1 MKACIVFIAA
11 LFTFSHTP
19 LPQTVKQSGISGIVL
34 DSASGKALELTNV
47 VVLRVKDKHVVTG
60 KTTDVKGRF
69 LIDNVP
75 AGEYFLKY
83 SLMGYQEYLSGRFSL
98 DKNNLSFDAGTVRMR
113 ESRIKLNEVTV
124 TSQKEIFNNSID
136 RKVYNVQQDIVSSTG
151 SVSDL
156 LQNIPSIQLDVDGN
170 VTLRGSSNM
179 QILVDG
185 QTSPLMSGNSADVL
199 QQIPASSVDKIEV
212 ITNPSAKYKPDGTAG
227 IINIVLKKDSHNG
240 FNGSVGANAGNS
252 SRYGARANINYKSGD
267 LNLFGSYNL
276 RKDTRYIYSND
287 TRHEID
293 SATNLPMNYDQSG
306 TGFNRP
312 INHFFTFGFDYTIGQ
327 DDKTGISANY
337 RARNYTS
344 NDFSLI
350 NIVENN
356 VLSSNYNRDRID
368 YDKTTEGGLTAYYQH
383 QFDGED
389 NSLRIELH
397 GSSGFDQEDNR
408 YTNIYHAPQ
417 IKTTYDNTLI
427 KNMERAGEVSAEYH
441 FKSAD
446 NMTIE
451 AGYNGSFGRHD
462 FPFSGEYFDTLS
474 QKFINDAEITN
485 HYLYKQEIHA
495 FYSTIETEF
504 GNLGLMGGLRLEKAY
519 VTSDLVL
526 QNLIIPNDYFKLY
539 PTLHLA
545 YKLTELT
552 QLQLN
557 YSLRANR
564 PESDDMNPFPEYQNP
579 RNLRAGNPKLK
590 PEYIHSVE
598 FGYEIQNDNLTIVPS
613 IYFRQRYNAFTSVAK
628 MLNDTTVLNTREN
641 LSSDKS
647 AGLELVIAGNLG
659 SIGTMNLSTSGFYQE
674 IDASNLG
681 YGAKKSDLSWTGSL
695 NCSIN
700 IIKSLSFQINSNYRS
715 QRLTPQGE
723 GLPTYVV
730 NFAVRQELIEGKLS
744 LTGTI
749 SNAFNSFKR
758 EMKVNTNILNQHTIY
773 KRDSRIIM
781 LGIVYNFGNSTKRTK
796 DKQAEFDSTE

>member
-1 MKACIVFIAA
+1 
-11 LFTFSHTP
+11 
-19 LPQTVKQSGISGIVL
+19 
-34 DSASGKALELTNV
+34 
-47 VVLRVKDKHVVTG
+47 
-60 KTTDVKGRF
+60 
-69 LIDNVP
+69 
-75 AGEYFLKY
+75 
-83 SLMGYQEYLSGRFSL
+83 MGYQEYLSGRFSL